1 MRNRL
6 KVLCFHPALAPYRV
20 DLFNLLAA
28 FADLEMVLMQANLLT
43 QTFDQAALRA
53 RLKFPVFYARKISIR
68 RRAVPVGCISRVRR
82 EKPDVV
88 LAYECSPVT
97 LMLILARM
105 FLRLKFRLW
114 TSFDD
119 SPALV
124 ASRRGVR
131 RLVRDWTMR
140 HVDGVIV
147 PSGEAEAAY
156 RAAVRLPRR
165 LSFAVVPIIH
175 DTASLRHD
183 EAAAFAEGAA
193 WRSEAVP
200 QDWTRLVLYVGR
212 LSPEKNLGWLIAQ
225 MATAPQGTGLMLV
238 GDGPL
243 RSELE
248 AQVAAAGMGGRV
260 RFAGRLEGI
269 ALYGAMAVS
278 DVLALASTSE
288 TFGAV
293 VAEGLVW
300 GTPVVVSEFVG
311 AKSLVTSENGRVF
324 ALTPDSFAEALRT
337 VPMPK
342 PERRPL
348 LPCDLRTAVEACVR
362 KMEKRNSD
370 FAEAALTLHQRM
382 SRGTL
387 VKHRINRS

>member
-1 MRNRL
+1 MRTRL

-20 DLFNLLAA
+20 DFFRLVGEAVCLKVVFLMENL
-28 FADLEMVLMQANLLT
+28 ES
-43 QTFDQAALRA
+43 QTFDQRALLS
-53 RLKFPVFYARKISIR
+53 RLRVPYEHLTGGFCLFGRCIR
-68 RRAVPVGCISRVRR
+68 LGLLRLVRWER
-82 EKPDVV
+82 PDVV
-88 LAYECSPVT
+88 LAYECGPVT
-97 LMLILARM
+97 LMLALARM

-175 DTASLRHD
+175 DTASLRRD
-183 EAAAFAEGAA
+183 EAAVFAAGAA
-193 WRSEAVP
+193 WRREAVP

-248 AQVAAAGMGGRV
+248 AQVAAAELGGRV
-260 RFAGRLEGI
+260 RFAGRLEGG

-288 TFGAV
+288 PFGAV
-293 VAEGLVW
+293 VAEGLAW

-342 PERRPL
+342 PERKSL
-348 LPCDLRTAVEACVR
+348 LPVDLRTAVEACVR
-362 KMEKRNSD
+362 KMEAS
-370 FAEAALTLHQRM
+370 
-382 SRGTL
+382 
-387 VKHRINRS
+387 